1 MRLFDTTG
9 FLDASLESA
18 KGGGMTDEAVE
29 VDWVI
34 DEAIEVDWVLLPVK
48 IDDRGEESGEECG
61 E

>member
-1 MRLFDTTG
+1 MRLFKTAG
-9 FLDASLESA
+9 FLSACPESA
-18 KGGGMTDEAVE
+18 KGGGIIDEAVE
-29 VDWVI
+29 VAWVI